1 MADGTFGRAWRG
13 TFERLAAPADCLPAG
28 FDALKRRPAA
38 ASKPLRDVGK
48 RLRGLQGGH
57 DRPFSALAEAD
68 CSLQWR
74 PLHVAL
80 PELGGEVLFAD
91 DDMRVHR
98 SAAGDA
104 LVATRYV
111 AAVGGPPP
119 APKAP
124 LTFAPFFA

>member
-57 DRPFSALAEAD
+57 DRPLLE
-68 CSLQWR
+68 CSDLWTG
-74 PLHVAL
+74 P
-80 PELGGEVLFAD
+80 
-91 DDMRVHR
+91 RVVRFRDKHTH
-98 SAAGDA
+98 
-104 LVATRYV
+104 TRYL
-111 AAVGGPPP
+111 A
-119 APKAP
+119 
-124 LTFAPFFA
+124 